1 MNPYAIILVAII
13 SYLAGSI
20 PVSRMISKLVGHGEE
35 LEEQEI
41 RVEGTDESFKIT
53 AMGAATASMKHGSK
67 VGCTIGLLDILKVAL
82 PTLVFKLI
90 YPDQSYLLIAGVAG
104 MAGHN
109 WPIFNRFHGG
119 RGISSAYGS
128 LLVVDPIGAI
138 ACALGG
144 LILGLFVFREYI
156 LAYFSGLW
164 LMVPWLWF
172 RTHDPSYLYYA
183 LAINLLF
190 ILAMIPDLRQ
200 YLKFR
205 KMGKINMTAAMEIN
219 PMGRGMRRIMER
231 FHLISK

>member
-1 MNPYAIILVAII
+1 MNPYTIILVVIV

-20 PVSRMISKLVGHGEE
+20 PVSQLISKLVGHGEE

-41 RVEGTDESFKIT
+41 RVEGTDETFKIT

-90 YPDQSYLLIAGVAG
+90 YPGQSYFLIAGVAG

-109 WPIFNRFHGG
+109 WPVFNRFHGG

-128 LLVVDPIGAI
+128 LLVVDPIGAV
-138 ACALGG
+138 ACAFGG
-144 LILGLFVFREYI
+144 LALGLFVFRDFI

-164 LMVPWLWF
+164 LMLPWLWF
-172 RTHDPSYLYYA
+172 RTHDLAHLYYA
-183 LAINLLF
+183 LAINILF

-205 KMGKINMTAAMEIN
+205 KMGKVDLATAMEVN

-231 FHLISK
+231 IHLTIR